1 VGVKSGKL
9 KKKKL
14 LALEMDFWLRSS
26 RRSRRENVRN
36 EVIIEKIDK
45 KIQFLMTLGKTVS
58 LAWTYPKNG

>member
-1 VGVKSGKL
+1 MLPHVGVKSGKL

-14 LALEMDFWLRSS
+14 LALEMDFWPRSS

-45 KIQFLMTLGKTVS
+45 NNTVLDDFGQS
-58 LAWTYPKNG
+58 S